1 MSIVPTSCS
10 FSNRIQV
17 FGISAKLTAMMSSFL
32 GDSHLRLI
40 EILGCFPR
48 NLSGSTTSASMTTW
62 WVSHL
67 VHRMF
72 VCLQLLAMVAWYLQT
87 VFLFLAHRPVDI
99 VGDPEVFTS
108 LSYYNTGIG
117 QRHSIFCL
125 IIYCGYLVLASCFFI
140 EGCSWMGCGSRQMNS
155 MGFLSN
161 TILEWR
167 ALTVAS
173 TSCPLK

>member
-1 MSIVPTSCS
+1 
-10 FSNRIQV
+10 
-17 FGISAKLTAMMSSFL
+17 MMSSFL
-32 GDSHLRLI
+32 GDGVEEKLFRFNDIGFDDNMVGLSPGAQNVCMLAAFGNGGVVPLNCVP
-40 EILGCFPR
+40 ILG
-48 NLSGSTTSASMTTW
+48 TQAS
-62 WVSHL
+62 L
-67 VHRMF
+67 
-72 VCLQLLAMVAWYLQT
+72 
-87 VFLFLAHRPVDI
+87 DI

-117 QRHSIFCL
+117 KRQSIFCL